1 MGEFD
6 KYRRE
11 VADRPREVIRE
22 TKPNSEDQ
30 QLKMMETLLNHLK
43 EEAANQN
50 RASVDLISS
59 MVAKLDEKN
68 ERERERKREREERER
83 EMEEQNSR
91 RKISIKSEADE
102 NANRLLQELF
112 HLRNEVSTLKIKEDP
127 NRSAPIIDMAASMA
141 DYQSRIRKLEEVPY
155 VITVGNRRWQHQQGA
170 TDEGVRKHEEH
181 LRVCQGRTRQSQL

>member
-6 KYRRE
+6 KYKRE
-11 VADRPREVIRE
+11 VAERPREVIRE
-22 TKPNSEDQ
+22 TKPNNEDQ

-91 RKISIKSEADE
+91 RKINIKSEADE

-127 NRSAPIIDMAASMA
+127 NRSTPIIDMAASMA

-155 VITVGNRRWQHQQGA
+155 VITVGNRRRQHQQGA
-170 TDEGVRKHEEH
+170 ADEGVRKHEEQ